1 MVQRVEEDAAV
12 PETLILITGSHMV
25 EGEKQPQ

>member
-12 PETLILITGSHMV
+12 PVTLILIAGSHMV